1 MKKTFIQLACGVLLL
16 GFGMV
21 FTTSIQS
28 CRKKDIVK
36 PDTTVLVKEPFIY
49 IYPKEDISLKIDI
62 SFPQGGAVVAS
73 IPAYQ
78 NGWAIDV
85 DSAGKI
91 DKTYNNLFYE
101 SEQPDKWQY
110 KSGWIVQNDSL
121 MAFFQKNMSDYGFIS
136 KEIKDFTDYWVPK
149 LKKYPFYMIYPQEID
164 LINQLVK
171 VNYSVKPDNELRLFY
186 AVKGVNEKTDIV
198 NQIVP
203 SGFKREGFYVA
214 EWGVI
219 TK

>member
-1 MKKTFIQLACGVLLL
+1 
-16 GFGMV
+16 
-21 FTTSIQS
+21 
-28 CRKKDIVK
+28 
-36 PDTTVLVKEPFIY
+36 
-49 IYPKEDISLKIDI
+49 
-62 SFPQGGAVVAS
+62 
-73 IPAYQ
+73 
-78 NGWAIDV
+78 
-85 DSAGKI
+85 
-91 DKTYNNLFYE
+91 
-101 SEQPDKWQY
+101 
-110 KSGWIVQNDSL
+110 
-121 MAFFQKNMSDYGFIS
+121 
-136 KEIKDFTDYWVPK
+136 
-149 LKKYPFYMIYPQEID
+149 MIYPEEMD